1 MDPAL
6 IGVGGTLA
14 GTVLGAGLSRLASKG
29 AAEEEREH
37 QASELIRQR
46 REAAAVALSEEL
58 DHLDESLPKGGTPPE
73 EALPQLQEVAGLL
86 LRRCEK
92 RAALIE
98 DAGITDRLHALSYAL
113 WTAADE
119 ADERAE
125 QGRGVNIW
133 SLGIAI
139 ADLNVAVDAYQLRT
153 VPPDPI
159 FLSADEQI
167 ELVGGE
173 PDGMQKINKAVRLRR
188 SAARRSRSSG

>member
-1 MDPAL
+1 
-6 IGVGGTLA
+6 
-14 GTVLGAGLSRLASKG
+14 
-29 AAEEEREH
+29 
-37 QASELIRQR
+37 
-46 REAAAVALSEEL
+46 VALSEEL